1 MKVSFSKSTLCVD
14 MEIDNYFD
22 YVSVDSAKPID
33 NHRIEVVFKNGMLGV
48 FDCTPY
54 FKDPFWKRLSEPG
67 FFKQVCVEGG
77 TLTWPNDIDIAP
89 EEVWH
94 QSEKCFGA

>member
-1 MKVSFSKSTLCVD
+1 M
-14 MEIDNYFD
+14 DNYFD
-22 YVSVDSAKPID
+22 YVSAKLAKPID
-33 NHRIEVVFKNGMLGV
+33 NNRIEVTFTNGISGI

-54 FKDPFWKRLSEPG
+54 ISDPFWSRLSEPS
-67 FFKQVCVEGG
+67 FFMQVRVEGG

-94 QSEKCFGA
+94 QSVKCFSAQVTPAE

>member
-1 MKVSFSKSTLCVD
+1 M
-14 MEIDNYFD
+14 DNYFD
-22 YVSVDSAKPID
+22 YVSVKHAKPID
-33 NHRIEVVFKNGMLGV
+33 NNRVEVIFQNGTMGV

-54 FKDPFWKRLSEPG
+54 LSDPFWKSLSEPA
-67 FFKQVCVEGG
+67 FFSQVRVEGG

-94 QSEKCFGA
+94 QSVKNT